1 MASKARARKVG
12 DRIREELADILVR
25 DVADPRLTMITVTHV
40 DVDRE
45 LAYATVFI
53 VAGGEEERMDEVLA
67 GLERAQGF
75 LRSQLA
81 ARIQL
86 RSFPQL
92 RFRWD
97 ASHQRG
103 MRIEEILDSL
113 KEERGEQEGDM
124 GDDNDRES

>member
-1 MASKARARKVG
+1 MATKARARKVG
-12 DRIREELADILVR
+12 DRIREELADILIR
-25 DVADPRLTMITVTHV
+25 DVADPRLAMVTVTQV

-45 LAYATVFI
+45 LAYAQVYVI
-53 VAGGEEERMDEVLA
+53 ASGEDDRMDEVLE

-103 MRIEEILDSL
+103 MRIEELLDSL
-113 KEERGEQEGDM
+113 KEQRGEQEGDVS
-124 GDDNDRES
+124 GGNDD

>member
-1 MASKARARKVG
+1 MATKARARKVG
-12 DRIREELADILVR
+12 DRIREELADILIR
-25 DVADPRLTMITVTHV
+25 DVADPRLAMITVTQV

-45 LAYATVFI
+45 LAYAQVYVI
-53 VAGGEEERMDEVLA
+53 ASGEDDRMDEVLE

-103 MRIEEILDSL
+103 MRIEELLDSL
-113 KEERGEQEGDM
+113 KEERGEQEGDVS
-124 GDDNDRES
+124 GGNDD

>member
-1 MASKARARKVG
+1 MPSQARARRVG
-12 DRIREELADILVR
+12 ERIQEELADILMR
-25 DVADPRLTMITVTHV
+25 QASDPRLEAITITGV

-45 LAYATVFI
+45 LAFATIYVSA
-53 VAGGEEERMDEVLA
+53 AGDDDRAKDVLQ
-67 GLERAQGF
+67 GLESARGF

-97 ASHQRG
+97 LTQTRAS
-103 MRIEEILDSL
+103 RIEELLAQIRNE
-113 KEERGEQEGDM
+113 K
-124 GDDNDRES
+124 DDAADDGPQVD

>member
-1 MASKARARKVG
+1 MATKARARKVAE
-12 DRIREELADILVR
+12 RIQEELADILMR
-25 DVADPRLTMITVTHV
+25 NVADPRLAMVTITAV

-45 LAYATVFI
+45 LAYAQIYV
-53 VAGGEEERMDEVLA
+53 VASGDDERMDDVLA
-67 GLERAQGF
+67 GLEGAQGY

-97 ASHQRG
+97 ASHERG
-103 MRIEEILDSL
+103 ARIEELLDSL
-113 KEERGEQEGDM
+113 QEERGEKAGDVS
-124 GDDNDRES
+124 GGNDD

>member
-1 MASKARARKVG
+1 MATTARARKVG
-12 DRIREELADILVR
+12 DRIREELADILIR
-25 DVADPRLTMITVTHV
+25 DVADPRLAMVTVTQV

-45 LAYATVFI
+45 LAYAQVYVI
-53 VAGGEEERMDEVLA
+53 ASGEDDRMDEVLE

-103 MRIEEILDSL
+103 MRIEELLDSL
-113 KEERGEQEGDM
+113 KEERGEQEGDVS
-124 GDDNDRES
+124 GGNDD

>member
-1 MASKARARKVG
+1 MATKARARKVG
-12 DRIREELADILVR
+12 DRIREELADILIR
-25 DVADPRLTMITVTHV
+25 DVADPRLAMVTVTQV

-45 LAYATVFI
+45 LAYAQVYVI
-53 VAGGEEERMDEVLA
+53 ASGEDDRMDEVLE

-103 MRIEEILDSL
+103 MRIEELLDSL
-113 KEERGEQEGDM
+113 KEERGEQEGDVS
-124 GDDNDRES
+124 GGNDD